1 MNGGKQVFYYM
12 VRAVS
17 PGVFRM
23 GPASADAMYNG
34 EYHSYNGAGTI
45 VVNR

>member
-1 MNGGKQVFYYM
+1 
-12 VRAVS
+12 
-17 PGVFRM
+17 M

-45 VVNR
+45 KVIQ